1 MTLLNIQ
8 KLSAVACIVK
18 QHRLASVLRQFGKI
32 RWAHENN
39 FVGRMAPRFCMA
51 GHCESRYS
59 REGQLY
65 DLNDLFS
72 VHCISPFLSTIAQ
85 EKSWLQSVIFISH
98 KSSRSRD
105 CVYGVPVD
113 EAAFLMEHRVFR
125 RFNPSAESWPSP
137 PNHKKSEH

>member
-1 MTLLNIQ
+1 MTLLNIE

-51 GHCESRYS
+51 SHCESRYS

-65 DLNDLFS
+65 DSNDLFS
-72 VHCISPFLSTIAQ
+72 VHCISPFPFVAFL
-85 EKSWLQSVIFISH
+85 L
-98 KSSRSRD
+98 SSRLSRMKNSASNQ
-105 CVYGVPVD
+105 YFLLAINRVD
-113 EAAFLMEHRVFR
+113 PATASMNL
-125 RFNPSAESWPSP
+125 
-137 PNHKKSEH
+137 

>member
-1 MTLLNIQ
+1 
-8 KLSAVACIVK
+8 VK

-72 VHCISPFLSTIAQ
+72 VHCISPFLLIAF
-85 EKSWLQSVIFISH
+85 LL
-98 KSSRSRD
+98 SSRLLRKK
-105 CVYGVPVD
+105 
-113 EAAFLMEHRVFR
+113 
-125 RFNPSAESWPSP
+125 NPGS
-137 PNHKKSEH
+137 NQ